1 MKPSELSLASGSPER
16 ALITSRAE
24 THEAVLIALGIASRS
39 VRCLHRDL
47 AIFDLGSVAAEA
59 SLHRLLLSHRSAR
72 VQLLVDDPGWLETRA
87 PRLRALQRHFP
98 HALELRVASSD
109 DPVGDDA
116 CLLVDDHA
124 ALELKPTV
132 VAHGDLWLHNKPHA
146 QPLSSAFDR
155 RWNAGGHNLAV
166 APLGLA

>member
-1 MKPSELSLASGSPER
+1 MKPSELSLAETAPAR

-24 THEAVLIALGIASRS
+24 TQEAVLIALGVATRR

-47 AIFDLGSVAAEA
+47 AIFDLGSVAVEA
-59 SLHRLLLSHRSAR
+59 HLHRLLLSHRSAR
-72 VQLLVDDPGWLETRA
+72 VQLLVDDVAWLETRA
-87 PRLRALQRHFP
+87 PRLRALQRLFP
-98 HALELRVASSD
+98 HALELRAAAED

-124 ALELKPTV
+124 ALELKPTA
-132 VAHGDLWLHNKPHA
+132 VARGDLWLNNKPHA
-146 QPLSSAFDR
+146 QPLAAAFER

-166 APLGLA
+166 MPLGL

>member
-1 MKPSELSLASGSPER
+1 MKPSELTLSNDAPER

-24 THEAVLIALGIASRS
+24 THEAVAIALGLAHRS

-47 AIFDLGSVAAEA
+47 TVFDLGSVAAEA

-72 VQLLVDDPGWLETRA
+72 VQLLVDDARWVETRA
-87 PRLRALQRHFP
+87 PRLRALQRTFAHC
-98 HALELRVASSD
+98 LEIRIASAD

-116 CLLVDDHA
+116 FLLVDDHA
-124 ALELKPTV
+124 VIELKPSP
-132 VAHGDLWLHNKPHA
+132 VARGDIWLHNKPHV
-146 QPLSSAFDR
+146 QPLAASFER

-166 APLGLA
+166 VPLGL